1 MNEPLKYLKKGSVAR
16 FREFYNKVVKK
27 PLTPEQREELLE
39 IFQKKDK
46 PENAEKEKPKMVAKP
61 DRDLGI

>member
-1 MNEPLKYLKKGSVAR
+1 MSEPLKYLKKGSVAR
-16 FREFYNKVVKK
+16 FREFYNKIVKK

-46 PENAEKEKPKMVAKP
+46 AETPEKLKSKIAAKS